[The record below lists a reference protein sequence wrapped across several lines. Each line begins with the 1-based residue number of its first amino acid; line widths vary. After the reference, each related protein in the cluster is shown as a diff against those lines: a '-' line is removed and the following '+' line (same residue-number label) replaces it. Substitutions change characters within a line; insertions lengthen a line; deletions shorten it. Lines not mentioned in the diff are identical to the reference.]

1 MRSWIVKKNAY
12 DVKKGGDMNTVRIS
26 YGIFKTFIFL
36 LVLFSAGTSLA
47 EEKAELVFYN
57 WTAYVGKGVIEKFE
71 ETRNVKVN
79 QKFYQSSD
87 ERDEKIMRGK
97 GKGYDVIMVNGND
110 IVPYR
115 KRGWI
120 VPLGVDK
127 IPNLSQ
133 MDERWVNFWPETAQ
147 YAVPY
152 LWGTFGIIYR
162 SDLIKEDI
170 TSWKQFYNPK
180 DEWRGKIMLVDI
192 HRLVIGLALK
202 SLGYSI
208 NSEDPDQVREA
219 VQLVRKQK
227 PFVQTYGYLKTDA
240 ESGIVSGKTWIGQ
253 TWNGDALLLQKRNP
267 HIRYVL
273 PEEGGE
279 IWMDYMVVSAHSKN
293 KELAYDFVNYLSEA
307 SNSAKAAFELEF
319 ATPNKEAR
327 KLLPQ
332 DMLEN
337 KTIYPSEKQ
346 LSTSEPVK
354 NVNPRIKRQMI
365 EAWTQLNN

>member
-1 MRSWIVKKNAY
+1 MFLKLANIMSVF
-12 DVKKGGDMNTVRIS
+12 VLLFTVC
-26 YGIFKTFIFL
+26 
-36 LVLFSAGTSLA
+36 SAGTALA
-47 EEKAELVFYN
+47 DEKEELVFYN

-71 ETRNVKVN
+71 ETRNVKVR
-79 QKFYQSSD
+79 QKYYQSSD
-87 ERDEKIMRGK
+87 ERDENIMRGK

-120 VPLGVDK
+120 VPLGVEK
-127 IPNLSQ
+127 IPNLVQ
-133 MDERWVNFWPETAQ
+133 MDEKWVGFWPETAE

-162 SDLIKEDI
+162 ADLINEDI
-170 TSWKQFYNPK
+170 RSWKQFYNPRE
-180 DEWRGKIMLVDI
+180 EWRGKIMLVDI

-208 NSEDPDQVREA
+208 NSEDPDQVKEA
-219 VQLVRKQK
+219 IQLVKAQK
-227 PFVQTYGYLKTDA
+227 PYVQTYGYLKTDA
-240 ESGIVSGKTWIGQ
+240 DSGIVSGKTWMGQ

-293 KELAYDFVNYLSEA
+293 KELACDFVNYLSEA

-319 ATPNKEAR
+319 ATPNREAR
-327 KLLPQ
+327 KLLPEK
-332 DMLEN
+332 MLKN
-337 KTIYPSEKQ
+337 TTIYPTAKQ
-346 LSTSEPVK
+346 LSASEPTK
-354 NVNPRIKRQMI
+354 NIHPRIKRQMI